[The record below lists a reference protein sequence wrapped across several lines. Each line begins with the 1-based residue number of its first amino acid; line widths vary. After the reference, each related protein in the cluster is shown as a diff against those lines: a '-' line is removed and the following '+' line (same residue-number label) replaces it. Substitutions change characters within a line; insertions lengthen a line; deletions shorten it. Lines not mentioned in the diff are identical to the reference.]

1 MSLPKFMVMKSAGGD
16 IHVPSVGFGTYAS
29 GDNRWCYDATLHALR
44 SGYRH
49 LDCAWHYGVD
59 EQVGAAIRDSGIP
72 RRELFI
78 TSKFWPQFG
87 APENVEKC
95 LQLCLRNMHIDY
107 IDLFL
112 AHWPL
117 ALQARSNISTAK
129 AFPDATN
136 DEKAIATTAEGKPI
150 VDWSHTCESI
160 AYANGHKGGFR
171 ATWEAMQ
178 RLVGTGKVRA
188 VGVSNFNITQ
198 LQEVLSVGGTVP
210 LSCHQ
215 VEAHPWFPN
224 TGLLD
229 FMREQGI
236 LRTVYCPFAG
246 QKRSGMSLVEDPLVT
261 ALAEK
266 NRMGVGQ
273 LLQSWA
279 VQRGTIP
286 LGKSQSPAR
295 IEANLDVRALPQED
309 VDALNGM
316 DQGSQGRTVDMG
328 PKWGVSLY

>member
-1 MSLPKFMVMKSAGGD
+1 M
-16 IHVPSVGFGTYAS
+16 
-29 GDNRWCYDATLHALR
+29 
-44 SGYRH
+44 
-49 LDCAWHYGVD
+49 D

-72 RRELFI
+72 RSELFI

-95 LQLCLRNMHIDY
+95 LQLCLNNMRIEY

-117 ALQARSNISTAK
+117 VLQARPNVATAK
-129 AFPDATN
+129 VFPNATN
-136 DEKAIATTAEGKPI
+136 DEKAIATTAEGRPI
-150 VDWSHTCESI
+150 VDWAHTCESI
-160 AYANGHKGGFR
+160 ASANGHKGGFR

-210 LSCHQ
+210 LSCNQ
-215 VEAHPWFPN
+215 VEAHPWLPN
-224 TGLLD
+224 TTLLD

-236 LRTVYCPFAG
+236 LRSVYCPFAAAKSKG
-246 QKRSGMSLVEDPLVT
+246 GPPLVQDPLVLD
-261 ALAEK
+261 LAAK
-266 NRMGVGQ
+266 NNMGVGQ

-286 LGKSQSPAR
+286 LGKSQSA
-295 IEANLDVRALPQED
+295 
-309 VDALNGM
+309 
-316 DQGSQGRTVDMG
+316 GRRSTTYPFIHRG
-328 PKWGVSLY
+328 A